1 MANTLISHFFYYVL
15 LFIIMTDTI
24 SILGKELPLYG
35 LFFYSGIVLA
45 GALSFIPSTKR
56 KIPGFD
62 WLAAVAF
69 AMIGALVGSKL
80 LFIAV
85 SIKDIIRL
93 NLSLYAIIKG
103 GFVFYGGL
111 IGGILGMYI
120 YTRKYKLPT
129 IDYFDTAASVVPL
142 GHAFGR
148 VGCFFAGC
156 CYGMP
161 YSGKFS
167 VTYTATA
174 GLTPLNTPLFPIQ
187 LVESFLLIIAFVV
200 LYIVT
205 LKYPQKRGLPTVL
218 YVVIY
223 SVIRFVLEFFR
234 GDKERGG
241 IGFLSTSQIVSLLL
255 LASCV
260 IFLVCVKKRKSYFI
274 N

>member
-1 MANTLISHFFYYVL
+1 
-15 LFIIMTDTI
+15 MTDTI
-24 SILGKELPLYG
+24 SIFGKELPLYG
-35 LFFYSGIVLA
+35 LFFYFGILIA
-45 GALSFIPSTKR
+45 GALSFIPSRKR

-62 WLAAVAF
+62 WLSAVAF
-69 AMIGALVGSKL
+69 AMIGAIVGAKL
-80 LFIAV
+80 LFIVV

-93 NLSLYAIIKG
+93 NLPLYAIIKG

-111 IGGILGMYI
+111 IGGILGIYI

-161 YSGKFS
+161 YSGRFS
-167 VTYTATA
+167 VTYTTTA
-174 GLTPLNTPLFPIQ
+174 GMTPLNTPLFPVQ
-187 LVESFLLIIAFVV
+187 LLEASLLLITFGILFT
-200 LYIVT
+200 VT
-205 LKYPQKRGLPTVL
+205 LKYPQKRGLPTIL
-218 YVVIY
+218 YTLIY

-255 LASCV
+255 LTSCV
-260 IFLVCVKKRKSYFI
+260 IFLVCIKKCKSFDI
-274 N
+274 GDKS

>member
-1 MANTLISHFFYYVL
+1 
-15 LFIIMTDTI
+15 MTDTI
-24 SILGKELPLYG
+24 SIFGKELPLYG
-35 LFFYSGIVLA
+35 LFFYIGIVFA
-45 GALSFIPSTKR
+45 GALSFIPSRKR

-62 WLAAVAF
+62 WLSACAF
-69 AMIGALVGSKL
+69 AMIGAIIGAKL
-80 LFIAV
+80 LFILV

-93 NLSLYAIIKG
+93 NLSFVAIIKG

-111 IGGILGMYI
+111 IGGILGILIFTRMY
-120 YTRKYKLPT
+120 KMPT

-167 VTYTATA
+167 VVYTTTA
-174 GLTPLNTPLFPIQ
+174 GMTPLNTPLFPIQ
-187 LVESFLLIIAFVV
+187 LVESILLLITFGV
-200 LYIVT
+200 LYTVT
-205 LKYPQKRGLPTVL
+205 LKYPNKRGLPTIL
-218 YVVIY
+218 YISIY

-255 LASCV
+255 LAGCIS
-260 IFLVCVKKRKSYFI
+260 ILVYVKKIRNK
-274 N
+274 

>member
-1 MANTLISHFFYYVL
+1 
-15 LFIIMTDTI
+15 MTDTI
-24 SILGKELPLYG
+24 SIFGKELPLYG
-35 LFFYSGIVLA
+35 LFFYIGIVFA
-45 GALSFIPSTKR
+45 GALSFIPSRKR

-62 WLAAVAF
+62 WVSACAF
-69 AMIGALVGSKL
+69 AMIGAIIGAKL
-80 LFIAV
+80 LFILV
-85 SIKDIIRL
+85 SIKEIIRL
-93 NLSLYAIIKG
+93 DLSLYAIIKG

-120 YTRKYKLPT
+120 YTRAYKLPI

-167 VTYTATA
+167 VVYTTTA
-174 GLTPLNTPLFPIQ
+174 GMTPLNTPLFPIQ
-187 LVESFLLIIAFVV
+187 LVESLLLLVTFGIIYTV
-200 LYIVT
+200 I
-205 LKYPQKRGLPTVL
+205 LKYPNKRGLPTIL
-218 YVVIY
+218 YVSIY

-241 IGFLSTSQIVSLLL
+241 IGFLSTSQIVSLIL
-255 LASCV
+255 LAGCIS
-260 IFLVCVKKRKSYFI
+260 ILVYVKKIRKK
-274 N
+274 